1 MALGNWGHYFDLIFQ
16 ASLPYTGF
24 MLHLNELTSLP
35 ILPWRLQ
42 SEQGIY
48 LVQSE
53 RIPHYYRIGAGG
65 IQGGTLRKRLELHSK
80 PADVGNWTLFNR
92 PWIPLWVLEV
102 TAKAGT
108 ATSDAIQATKGLE
121 AMAVVIL
128 SKQCQVLNTSGFYS
142 DKPAEEIMAML
153 SSELNRFQQMADIY
167 SS

>member
-1 MALGNWGHYFDLIFQ
+1 
-16 ASLPYTGF
+16 

-35 ILPWRLQ
+35 ILPWHLQ

-80 PADVGNWTLFNR
+80 PAKVGNWTVVNR
-92 PWIPLWVLEV
+92 PWIPRWVLEI
-102 TAKAGT
+102 TAKT
-108 ATSDAIQATKGLE
+108 VTDNSNAIHATKGLE
-121 AMAVVIL
+121 AFAIVIL
-128 SKQCQVLNTSGFYS
+128 TNQCQALNPSGFYS
-142 DKPAEEIMAML
+142 DKPAEEIVAML